1 MQNQLCSI
9 EPLQMQNESTEDLQ
23 QIICLIYI
31 YINTCTCWIQPTKNF
46 INPNSRSASS
56 VIPNPRILVEAVRGS
71 RAAIPE
77 GVWEQGSAVPFHLP
91 EEDGCT
97 GGRRLRAGGR
107 LGAWNGE
114 AGRGDS
120 RAGDRETPGLQNLE
134 AASTNMAIMAEQ
146 GVGRPPGCR
155 TWRQRQRTWRI
166 RSADR
171 RRATAPGAGERRS
184 NGVGL

>member
-1 MQNQLCSI
+1 M
-9 EPLQMQNESTEDLQ
+9 
-23 QIICLIYI
+23 
-31 YINTCTCWIQPTKNF
+31 
-46 INPNSRSASS
+46 
-56 VIPNPRILVEAVRGS
+56 
-71 RAAIPE
+71 
-77 GVWEQGSAVPFHLP
+77 
-91 EEDGCT
+91 
-97 GGRRLRAGGR
+97 RAGGR

-184 NGVGL
+184 NGSASRGRELGAVAVPCLGDAPDPPSLALLWSESGCIEPCLLIGHVDCSASTSWRDRFLKFHLQFQVH